1 MGRHPAMAYAMTTPQ
16 ASRRPGPAIV
26 CAEGEPAPGP
36 QLGEVVLMV
45 WLIDRVGRSRRSAQ
59 ATL

>member
-1 MGRHPAMAYAMTTPQ
+1 MSRHPAIAYAMITPQ
-16 ASRRPGPAIV
+16 ASRRPGPAIAR
-26 CAEGEPAPGP
+26 AEGEPAPGP

-59 ATL
+59 ATR